1 MDSYFIGRLLRLNGQ
16 IIEALQWSI
25 ENKEQDCT
33 AKLRLIAE
41 SFADVLAGLIDKEAQ
56 DFIRRKNI
64 SLDQKRRR

>member
-25 ENKEQDCT
+25 DNKEQGCET
-33 AKLRLIAE
+33 KFRLIAE
-41 SFADVLAGLIDKEAQ
+41 SFADVLAGLIDNEAE

-64 SLDQKRRR
+64 SLDKKRRR